1 LCRSAGKAVVPIGH
15 ICRFEELMQAHK
27 DMEAGNV
34 SGKLV
39 VTT

>member
-1 LCRSAGKAVVPIGH
+1 LCRPAGKAVVPIGH
-15 ICRFEELMQAHK
+15 VCRFEEIVQAYK
-27 DMEAGNV
+27 DMEASSV